1 MQQAQATS
9 SDCSDTGFVNVSH
22 CAALPELRAAHAT
35 DPANGAVRRIVR
47 AFHV

>member
-1 MQQAQATS
+1 MRDKARAST
-9 SDCSDTGFVNVSH
+9 
-22 CAALPELRAAHAT
+22 AALPELRAAHAT